1 MLLRHFL
8 KTVKGEECQMRKDPY
23 DYDAKPKHFDFD
35 LFPLDNQIDQI
46 TDNYHKNDS
55 KEGDVVLADNHDW
68 DEKAQVYLIEIS
80 IQGSLIILSP
90 FDLLKV
96 LFL

>member
-1 MLLRHFL
+1 MM
-8 KTVKGEECQMRKDPY
+8 EDPY
-23 DYDAKPKHFDFD
+23 NYDAKPKHLDFD
-35 LFPLDNQIDQI
+35 LFPLDDQIGQI
-46 TDNYHKNDS
+46 TDNYQKNDS
-55 KEGDVVLADNHDW
+55 KKGDVVLADNHYW

-90 FDLLKV
+90 FDLLFV